1 MTRISLLALTLIIVV
16 TLSPTIA
23 LAGEWFIFGDELP
36 AGASLELRADSMFEI
51 GNSNPFKGTS
61 NLEREMEAGA
71 WAWITGIMDLGLDI
85 TGINFDEAYVEF
97 YIDSGSVPI
106 DYVELRV
113 SGPGW
118 EPDNSYEGAVV
129 DNVPGYEKI
138 SVMLKDF
145 NGKQLGHTPTSLA
158 EFTGGTNIVDRWSLG
173 FSPPEATTM
182 FVDEIVIS
190 DGVAA
195 AVSAGS
201 KLSITW
207 GSLKAK

>member
-16 TLSPTIA
+16 TLSPTIV

-113 SGPGW
+113 AGPGW
-118 EPDNSYEGAVV
+118 APDNSYEGAVV

-138 SVMLKDF
+138 TVMLKDF
-145 NGKQLGHTPTSLA
+145 NGKQLGHAPTSLA

-182 FVDEIVIS
+182 YVDEIVIS

-207 GSLKAK
+207 GNLKAK